1 MYRINLDNGG
11 FFRFRTGNDSRA
23 SILRER
29 PNKLSDAEPES
40 RGYDYN
46 DYQCAYR
53 GVHVFSPLS

>member
-1 MYRINLDNGG
+1 MYRINLDDGG

-46 DYQCAYR
+46 DYQ
-53 GVHVFSPLS
+53 